1 MIELGTPIKLNRK
14 RRGVVIG
21 RSFDPRR
28 EMTVYDV
35 RVSPEKVLFNV
46 IAERLEIVGPFQR
59 SVIGRDIEHNPERPH
74 LHVEST
80 RKRAA

>member
-1 MIELGTPIKLNRK
+1 MIELGTPIKLNR
-14 RRGVVIG
+14 RRHGVVIG

-46 IAERLEIVGPFQR
+46 TAERLEIVGPFQQ

-74 LHVEST
+74 LLEEST